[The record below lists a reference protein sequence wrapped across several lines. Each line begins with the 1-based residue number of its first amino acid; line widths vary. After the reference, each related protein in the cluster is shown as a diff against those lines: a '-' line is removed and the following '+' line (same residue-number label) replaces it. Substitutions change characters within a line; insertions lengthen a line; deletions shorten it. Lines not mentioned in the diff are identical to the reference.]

1 MHRTQVREPDMT
13 RQDKE
18 KLVGIRSIAEVQR
31 GQGRVPVAWSSQ
43 GRHHCLRGGEE
54 PPGLSGPVEGQG
66 KREQAREAVGQPIL
80 GTGARGRDRN
90 RHRTPAVTRFHVVP
104 HVSEPWR
111 DGEGSQV
118 QGDSSRRPSG
128 LLGQRETHHMA
139 QDWRQGPE
147 ACHLHTAQDREQG
160 PVARHVYT

>member
-1 MHRTQVREPDMT
+1 MT

-18 KLVGIRSIAEVQR
+18 QLGSIAEVQR

-66 KREQAREAVGQPIL
+66 KREQAREACKGSLSWAQ
-80 GTGARGRDRN
+80 GTWQRQKQT
-90 RHRTPAVTRFHVVP
+90 HRTPAVTRFHVVP

-111 DGEGSQV
+111 DGRGATSAGGHSQV
-118 QGDSSRRPSG
+118 AMWPAGTEGITSHGTGDWERS
-128 LLGQRETHHMA
+128 
-139 QDWRQGPE
+139 PE
-147 ACHLHTAQDREQG
+147 AYHLHTARHREQG
-160 PVARHVYT
+160 LVSHH